1 MVASILNGL
10 AENFKSFKLGGTIG
24 SCLPYP

>member
-10 AENFKSFKLGGTIG
+10 AGKFQSFKLGGEIG
-24 SCLPYP
+24 CCLPYP